1 MNRQHKIEIREFLYE
16 RLFNESLRQDLAKM
30 CRLAGID
37 EFEGMEIYEQEAAR
51 TRKLLCLDAQ

>member
-1 MNRQHKIEIREFLYE
+1 MTRQHKIEIREFLYE

-37 EFEGMEIYEQEAAR
+37 EFEGMNVYEQEAAR
-51 TRKLLCLDAQ
+51 ILKLFCLDAQ

>member
-16 RLFNESLRQDLAKM
+16 RLFNENLRQDLAKM

-37 EFEGMEIYEQEAAR
+37 EFEGMNIYEQEAVR
-51 TRKLLCLDAQ
+51 IRKLLCLDAQ

>member
-16 RLFNESLRQDLAKM
+16 RLFNESLRQDLTKM

-51 TRKLLCLDAQ
+51 IRKLLCLDAQ